1 MGMALIK
8 KVKEDEDV
16 IIKFSGSFL
25 NFLSNLM
32 YDETN
37 DIIFNFCNMF
47 SAKILENME
56 ETQHDYIA
64 FLKGKMLVKLI
75 VNFKTIK

>member
-1 MGMALIK
+1 
-8 KVKEDEDV
+8 
-16 IIKFSGSFL
+16 
-25 NFLSNLM
+25 M